1 MDTNAQPKT
10 TPYQTKSDKLLSK
23 TSFLNEPKPK
33 RKYIKKEKPEEK
45 QEQTKPINKIIVKFN
60 F

>member
-1 MDTNAQPKT
+1 MKIMQPV
-10 TPYQTKSDKLLSK
+10 
-23 TSFLNEPKPK
+23 KPK
-33 RKYIKKEKPEEK
+33 RKYIKKEKPEAK

>member
-1 MDTNAQPKT
+1 MESKQMKIMQPV
-10 TPYQTKSDKLLSK
+10 
-23 TSFLNEPKPK
+23 KPK
-33 RKYIKKEKPEEK
+33 RKYIKKEKPEAK